1 MPNISPAWTVVKSG
15 ISYTA
20 TPDGSS
26 ITHRSMNPS
35 EATIIIDNTNDSYN
49 STFATEDEVTIKIGS
64 VSMMVGYIVSIDH
77 EWNPSRQKTLRLRIV
92 DWGSYL
98 AGKTIYENNYKYS
111 IPASNVFSNA
121 GAQLI
126 GLTTNITTG
135 LTASDKRLKRE
146 FYGTYVK
153 DHWFTASEV
162 AGAEFFV
169 DENKVLQ
176 VFPHKS
182 PLRALTAPNTLRY
195 KIQDTP
201 STASN
206 EITVR
211 LDRLISYSDD
221 STNQFR
227 NVTVTNGIYESFP
240 ENPHAFTDP
249 SGLFPFPENGAEVPY
264 NFGIFGSASTMS
276 ARVVDW
282 NPSNPTTIKPITVLS
297 NEKITYLT
305 GSDTEISMPIYQVN
319 IGSNTM
325 EAVLSITSIDKDG
338 THLPWRLNINDW
350 DYLTFVMKV
359 GLSPAPDT
367 VNFYFY
373 DNYPTRT
380 YYYVRNIYNDLLKDT
395 NGDDVGDS
403 RSGYVVLEYNLEDLI
418 DNTKWYKNGT
428 PTQINAIGIEFLRAG
443 SKVGYTAGTSV
454 NFGYFHFWRKR
465 KSTATS
471 AGTPATEKIIVD
483 ASAQS
488 IKNLTNLAVNELNRT
503 KNSVKKL
510 ECTISG
516 NTNFKKPGYI
526 IDFDLQT
533 IFGAGKSQASARLD
547 EITHRL
553 DNGIHY
559 TELLIND
566 PLQRN

>member
-111 IPASNVFSNA
+111 IPAQYVFSNA
-121 GAQLI
+121 GAQLP
-126 GLTTNITTG
+126 GLTTNVTSG
-135 LTASDKRLKRE
+135 LTTSDKRLKRE

-182 PLRALTAPNTLRY
+182 PLRALIAPNTLRY

-240 ENPHAFTDP
+240 ENPHTFTDP
-249 SGLFPFPENGAEVPY
+249 SGLFPYPENGAMIPY
-264 NFGIFGSASTMS
+264 NFDVFGSPA
-276 ARVVDW
+276 DW
-282 NPSNPTTIKPITVLS
+282 NPKITTIKPITAIS
-297 NEKITYLT
+297 NEKITYLANV
-305 GSDTEISMPIYQVN
+305 DTEIVMPVYQANIKDSSMN
-319 IGSNTM
+319 
-325 EAVLSITSIDKDG
+325 AFLSVRSINQDG
-338 THLPWRLNINDW
+338 TDLPWRLNINDW

-359 GLSPAPDT
+359 NLSPAINQLDM
-367 VNFYFY
+367 YFI
-373 DNYPTRT
+373 DDYPTNT
-380 YYYVRNIYNDLLKDT
+380 KYYTRNIYDDLLKDT
-395 NGDDVGDS
+395 NGDDVADS
-403 RSGYVVLEYNLEDLI
+403 RAGYIVLEYNLADLS
-418 DNTKWYKNGT
+418 DTSKWTKIGL
-428 PTQINAIGIEFLRAG
+428 PTQINAIQFAFRRSG
-443 SKVGYTAGTSV
+443 VVNGYTANTSV
-454 NFGYFHFWRKR
+454 TFGYFHFWRKR

-533 IFGAGKSQASARLD
+533 IFGTGKSQASARLD

>member
-111 IPASNVFSNA
+111 IPAQYVFSNA
-121 GAQLI
+121 GAQLP
-126 GLTTNITTG
+126 GLTTNVTSG
-135 LTASDKRLKRE
+135 LTTSDKRLKRE

-182 PLRALTAPNTLRY
+182 PLRSLTAPNTLRY

-240 ENPHAFTDP
+240 ENPHTFTDP
-249 SGLFPFPENGAEVPY
+249 SGLFPYPENGAMIPY
-264 NFGIFGSASTMS
+264 NFDVFGSPA
-276 ARVVDW
+276 DW
-282 NPSNPTTIKPITVLS
+282 NPKITTIKPITAIS
-297 NEKITYLT
+297 NEKITYLANV
-305 GSDTEISMPIYQVN
+305 DTEIVMPVYQANIKDSSMN
-319 IGSNTM
+319 
-325 EAVLSITSIDKDG
+325 AFLSVRSINQDG
-338 THLPWRLNINDW
+338 TDLPWRLNINDW

-359 GLSPAPDT
+359 NLSPAINQLDM
-367 VNFYFY
+367 YFI
-373 DNYPTRT
+373 DDYPTNT
-380 YYYVRNIYNDLLKDT
+380 KYYTRNIYDDLLKDT
-395 NGDDVGDS
+395 NGDDIGDS
-403 RSGYVVLEYNLEDLI
+403 RAGYIVLEYNLADLS
-418 DNTKWYKNGT
+418 NTSKWTKVGL
-428 PTQINAIGIEFLRAG
+428 PTQINAIQFAFRRSG
-443 SKVGYTAGTSV
+443 VVNGYTANTSV
-454 NFGYFHFWRKR
+454 TFGYFHFWRKR

-516 NTNFKKPGYI
+516 NTDFRKPGYI

-533 IFGAGKSQASARLD
+533 IFGTGKSQASARLD

>member
-111 IPASNVFSNA
+111 IPAQYVFSNA
-121 GAQLI
+121 GAQLP
-126 GLTTNITTG
+126 GLTTNVTSG
-135 LTASDKRLKRE
+135 LTTSDKRLKRE

-182 PLRALTAPNTLRY
+182 PLRALIAPNTLRY

-240 ENPHAFTDP
+240 ENPHTFTDP
-249 SGLFPFPENGAEVPY
+249 SGLFPYPENGAMIPY
-264 NFGIFGSASTMS
+264 NFDVFGSPA
-276 ARVVDW
+276 DW
-282 NPSNPTTIKPITVLS
+282 NPKITTIKPITAIS
-297 NEKITYLT
+297 NEKITYLANV
-305 GSDTEISMPIYQVN
+305 DTEIVMPVYQANIKDSSMN
-319 IGSNTM
+319 
-325 EAVLSITSIDKDG
+325 AFLSVRSINQDG
-338 THLPWRLNINDW
+338 TDLPWRLNINDW

-359 GLSPAPDT
+359 NLSPAINQLDM
-367 VNFYFY
+367 YFI
-373 DNYPTRT
+373 DDYPTNT
-380 YYYVRNIYNDLLKDT
+380 KYYTRNIYDDLLKDT
-395 NGDDVGDS
+395 NGDDVADS
-403 RSGYVVLEYNLEDLI
+403 RAGYIVLEYNLADLS
-418 DNTKWYKNGT
+418 DTSKWTKIGL
-428 PTQINAIGIEFLRAG
+428 PTQINAIQFAFRRSG
-443 SKVGYTAGTSV
+443 VVNGYTANTSV
-454 NFGYFHFWRKR
+454 TFGYFHFWRKR

-516 NTNFKKPGYI
+516 NTDFRKPGYI
-526 IDFDLQT
+526 IDFDYKQYL
-533 IFGAGKSQASARLD
+533 
-547 EITHRL
+547 
-553 DNGIHY
+553 
-559 TELLIND
+559 ELENHKQVQD
-566 PLQRN
+566 

>member
-15 ISYTA
+15 ISYIA

-98 AGKTIYENNYKYS
+98 AGKTIYEANYEYS
-111 IPASNVFSNA
+111 IPAQYLFSNA
-121 GAQLI
+121 GGQLP

-135 LTASDKRLKRE
+135 LTADDKRLKRE

-153 DHWFTASEV
+153 DHWFSASEV

-182 PLRALTAPNTLRY
+182 VLRSLTASNSLRY

-201 STASN
+201 STAPN

-211 LDRLISYSDD
+211 LDRLIAYSDD
-221 STNQFR
+221 ATNQFR
-227 NVTVTNGIYESFP
+227 NVTVTNGIYESWP
-240 ENPHAFTDP
+240 ENPNTFTD
-249 SGLFPFPENGAEVPY
+249 SGGLFPYPENGAMIPY
-264 NFGIFGSASTMS
+264 NFDVFGSPA
-276 ARVVDW
+276 DW
-282 NPSNPTTIKPITVLS
+282 NPKITTIKPIIALP
-297 NEKITYLT
+297 NEKITYLANVQ
-305 GSDTEISMPIYQVN
+305 TEIVMPVYQVN
-319 IGSNTM
+319 IKDSSMN
-325 EAVLSITSIDKDG
+325 AFLSVRSINQDG
-338 THLPWRLNINDW
+338 TDQPWRLNITDW

-359 GLSPAPDT
+359 NLTPAPNQIDM
-367 VNFYFY
+367 YFI
-373 DNYPTRT
+373 DDYPTNT
-380 YYYVRNIYNDLLKDT
+380 KYYTRNIYNDLLKDT

-403 RSGYVVLEYNLEDLI
+403 RSGYVVLRYNLADLS
-418 DNTKWYKNGT
+418 DATKWNKNGL
-428 PTQINAIGIEFLRAG
+428 PTEINAIQFAFRRSG
-443 SKVGYTAGTSV
+443 VVNGYTAGTSV
-454 NFGYFHFWRKR
+454 NFGYFNFFRKR
-465 KSTATS
+465 KSSATS
-471 AGTPATEKIIVD
+471 GGTPATEKIIVD

-488 IKNLTNLAVNELNRT
+488 IKNLQNLAKNELDRV
-503 KNSVKKL
+503 KNKVQKL

-516 NTNFKKPGYI
+516 NTDFRKPGYI

-533 IFGAGKSQASARLD
+533 IFGAGKLQSMARLD

-553 DNGIHY
+553 DNGIQY